1 MLFCGTSL
9 LVVVPDLADLA
20 SQLPDK
26 TMHRLPIL
34 SLLAVFLCGCTTVPV
49 TNRRQLTLIPASQMH
64 SLSFQQ
70 YDEVLGNVKL
80 STDTK
85 QVEQIRRVGKH
96 VAQAAESFVA
106 ENGMDMKFDWTFN
119 LIEDDSQA
127 NAWAMP
133 GGRVAFYT
141 GILPY
146 CQGETGIAVV
156 MGHEVAHA
164 LAKHSN
170 ERMSGALLTQLG
182 HAALTEA
189 IKSEPERTRQIFMTA
204 AGVGVQLGY
213 VLPFS
218 RLQESEADRIGLILM
233 AKAGYDPRAASGF
246 WQRMATSGKQ
256 QPPELLSTHPAD
268 NRRIRDIEHHLPEA
282 LSYYNWRG
290 AN

>member
-1 MLFCGTSL
+1 
-9 LVVVPDLADLA
+9 
-20 SQLPDK
+20 
-26 TMHRLPIL
+26 
-34 SLLAVFLCGCTTVPV
+34 
-49 TNRRQLTLIPASQMH
+49 MH

-70 YDEVLGNVKL
+70 YDEVLGNAKL
-80 STDTK
+80 STDTA
-85 QVEQIRRVGKH
+85 QVEQIRRIGKR
-96 VAQAAESFVA
+96 VARAAESFVA
-106 ENGMDMKFDWTFN
+106 ENGMDMTFDWTFN
-119 LIEDDSQA
+119 LIEDDNQA

-146 CQGETGIAVV
+146 CQDETGIAVV

-189 IKSEPERTRQIFMTA
+189 IKSEPERTRQIFITA
-204 AGVGVQLGY
+204 AGLGAQLGY

-246 WQRMATSGKQ
+246 WQRMAASGKQ
-256 QPPELLSTHPAD
+256 KPPEMLSTHPAD
-268 NRRIRDIEHHLPEA
+268 SRRIRDIEYHLPEA
-282 LSYYNWRG
+282 LSYYNWRR

>member
-1 MLFCGTSL
+1 MY
-9 LVVVPDLADLA
+9 
-20 SQLPDK
+20 
-26 TMHRLPIL
+26 RLPIL
-34 SLLAVFLCGCTTVPV
+34 FLLSVLLCSCTTVPV
-49 TNRRQLTLIPASQMH
+49 TNRRQLTLIPVSQMH

-70 YDEVLGNVKL
+70 YDEVLGNAKL
-80 STDTK
+80 STDTA
-85 QVEQIRRVGKH
+85 QVEQIRRIGKR
-96 VAQAAESFVA
+96 VARAAESFVA
-106 ENGMDMKFDWTFN
+106 ENGMDMTFDWTFN
-119 LIEDDSQA
+119 LIEDDNQA

-146 CQGETGIAVV
+146 CQDETGIAVV

-189 IKSEPERTRQIFMTA
+189 IKSEPERTRQIFITA
-204 AGVGVQLGY
+204 AGLGAQLGY

-246 WQRMATSGKQ
+246 WQRMAASGKQ
-256 QPPELLSTHPAD
+256 KPPEMLSTHPAD
-268 NRRIRDIEHHLPEA
+268 SRRIRDIEYHLPEA
-282 LSYYNWRG
+282 LSYYNWRR